1 LLIENLAVAGFHQQ
15 STVNNQESAIVY
27 GVDKKEGTHARAVP
41 SSLGPETRL
50 WP

>member
-1 LLIENLAVAGFHQQ
+1 LIENLAVAGFHQQ
-15 STVNNQESAIVY
+15 STVNNPESAIVY
-27 GVDKKEGTHARAVP
+27 GVDKNGRHARAVP

>member
-15 STVNNQESAIVY
+15 STIKNQRLCTASTR
-27 GVDKKEGTHARAVP
+27 KKGRHARAVP